1 MFDKATRTKLRFQTD
16 RGQLCVEDVWDLNL
30 TALNA
35 LAKSLNRKL
44 KQDQEEDFLSTK
56 NEADATD
63 KLRFDIVVAIL
74 EVKKAEKVEKEQ
86 SADKKAKRE
95 MILGVLAQKQN
106 EAIQG
111 KSVEELMKE
120 LEALGG

>member
-56 NEADATD
+56 TEADATD
-63 KLRFDIVVAIL
+63 KLRFDIVVSIL

-86 SADKKAKRE
+86 AADKKAKRE
-95 MILGVLAQKQN
+95 VILGVLARKQN
-106 EAIQG
+106 EAIEG

>member
-1 MFDKATRTKLRFQTD
+1 MKLRFQTD

-30 TALNA
+30 TQLNA

>member
-44 KQDQEEDFLSTK
+44 KQGEEEDFLSTK
-56 NEADATD
+56 TEADATD

-86 SADKKAKRE
+86 AVEKKAKRE
-95 MILGVLAQKQN
+95 MILGVLARKQN
-106 EAIQG
+106 EAIEG

>member
-30 TALNA
+30 TQLNA

-44 KQDQEEDFLSTK
+44 KQGEEEDFLSTK
-56 NEADATD
+56 TEADATD

-86 SADKKAKRE
+86 AVEKKAKRE
-95 MILGVLAQKQN
+95 MILGVLARKQN
-106 EAIQG
+106 EAIEG